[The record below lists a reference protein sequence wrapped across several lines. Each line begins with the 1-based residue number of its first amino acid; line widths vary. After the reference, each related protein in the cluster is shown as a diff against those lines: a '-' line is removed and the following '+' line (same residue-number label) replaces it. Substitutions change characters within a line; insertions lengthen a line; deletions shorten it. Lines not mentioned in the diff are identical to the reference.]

1 MPVKN
6 KRCYGHQ
13 WRTSSS
19 TQESRGTV
27 RFIGKVHRPRKV
39 STVWINQ
46 ADAWAAS
53 IEKEGPMPR
62 FVEAPAEEDEDDD

>member
-1 MPVKN
+1 
-6 KRCYGHQ
+6 
-13 WRTSSS
+13 
-19 TQESRGTV
+19 
-27 RFIGKVHRPRKV
+27 V